1 MLAPPETA
9 GRGEDTKNRCH
20 SVDTKL
26 LHPQFNSSGPMVA
39 AKRQISWGCVATSN
53 DDLSAITA
61 TTSNGL
67 SPPTNSSLPLIVSTT
82 EYIFLLEMK
91 QGQCTLLLKLLTP
104 SHSSMLDHGHV
115 HEYDRINFSM
125 ASHVLNESQE

>member
-9 GRGEDTKNRCH
+9 GRGEELLDTKNRCH

-61 TTSNGL
+61 TTGSNGL

-91 QGQCTLLLKLLTP
+91 QRVSVSQGGTP
-104 SHSSMLDHGHV
+104 THGIKKIIWNGHGYRQSH
-115 HEYDRINFSM
+115 
-125 ASHVLNESQE
+125 

>member
-1 MLAPPETA
+1 LFKMLAPPEAA
-9 GRGEDTKNRCH
+9 GRGEELLLDTKNRCH

-61 TTSNGL
+61 TAGSNGL

-91 QGQCTLLLKLLTP
+91 QRVSVSAHSAGADAATLLT
-104 SHSSMLDHGHV
+104 
-115 HEYDRINFSM
+115 
-125 ASHVLNESQE
+125 AW

>member
-1 MLAPPETA
+1 MLAPPEAA
-9 GRGEDTKNRCH
+9 GRGEELLLDTKNRCH

-61 TTSNGL
+61 TAGSNGL

-91 QGQCTLLLKLLTP
+91 QRVSVSAHSAGADAATLLT
-104 SHSSMLDHGHV
+104 
-115 HEYDRINFSM
+115 
-125 ASHVLNESQE
+125 AW